1 MKKAS
6 IKSIVGK
13 HAKTAKSKYD
23 TTRNYSSFWMDKSWG
38 STDKFSG
45 LAAGSKGTSDVIK
58 AIKLAGYH
66 RAIGNFAKIL
76 TKKDI
81 KLVFQGNQSYT
92 DGKTIS
98 LSADIKDANFDLHVA
113 LALHESAHCIMT
125 DFDATTQVRM
135 DTGHMKWQT
144 LFPLINWIEDRR
156 IDQFVFSTSPG
167 YRAYYHKL
175 YDTYFVADAITKALK
190 SRKFRDA
197 TLWESWEMRIIN
209 CLNPAADPNAMPGLK
224 QVLDLID
231 VANIARLKTTKD
243 VIELAQQVHDMISIT
258 MEEAE
263 KEQEQKENEG
273 DPQDEQP
280 KGKGG
285 EGQGSGE
292 KSEDEDDNDEDGD
305 GNSGG
310 EDGDDDES
318 GEDSGEGEGETLED
332 LTNAQM
338 REAIEQLQK
347 QKDLGEGRVGE
358 RKEGTKNL
366 QRKVQSLTQ
375 AAAEIQQVGGD
386 DSIQSFTAVTYDLT
400 KNGRIFMEYMALL
413 GSSVPEDRQ
422 RVYSHILNEALGSYF
437 YKGHSAGKDKAVQAG
452 FNQGAM
458 LGRKLQLRNE
468 ERELV
473 TNRLRTG
480 GLDAKRIA
488 HAGYG
493 VENIFKQIHVDKYKG
508 VNLHISLD
516 ASGSM
521 GGDKWE
527 QTSSMTIAIA
537 KAARHCTNMHVQ
549 VSLRHTANDKLSSP
563 VIITVYDSRINPL
576 QQLMQALALTST
588 CSVTPEGLCFEAQY
602 KRNMFVPSST
612 NCDSYFINFSDG
624 APGGTGNYYG
634 ESASRHTRKYMQL
647 LENQLGMKIISFF
660 IEYGSYGDN
669 NRKPVVKDYF
679 AGMYG
684 AKNSFAVNAQDM
696 LGIART
702 LNSKFLAP
710 SAKA

>member
-1 MKKAS
+1 MKNAS
-6 IKSIVGK
+6 IKSIVRK

-38 STDKFSG
+38 ASDKFSG
-45 LAAGSKGTSDVIK
+45 LGAGSKGTSDVIK

-125 DFDATTQVRM
+125 DFEATSQVRM
-135 DTGHMKWQT
+135 NTAHDTWRT

-190 SRKFRDA
+190 SSKFRDA
-197 TLWESWEMRIIN
+197 SQWESWEMRIIN
-209 CLNPAADPNAMPGLK
+209 SLNPASDPSAMPGLK

-231 VANIARLKTTKD
+231 TANIARLRTTQD
-243 VIELAQQVHDMISIT
+243 VIDLAKEVHDLISQT
-258 MEEAE
+258 LSKVQEQQ
-263 KEQEQKENEG
+263 EQEEKDGE
-273 DPQDEQP
+273 PQDKQSE
-280 KGKGG
+280 GKGG
-285 EGQGSGE
+285 KGQGSGE
-292 KSEDEDDNDEDGD
+292 KPEDEDDSEEGGAGND
-305 GNSGG
+305 GG
-310 EDGDDDES
+310 EDGEDDES
-318 GEDSGEGEGETLED
+318 GADSGEEGGETLED
-332 LTNAQM
+332 LSTAEE
-338 REAIEQLQK
+338 REAREALQK
-347 QKDLGEGRVGE
+347 QKDLGEGRVEE
-358 RKEGTKNL
+358 RKEGTRNL
-366 QRKVQSLTQ
+366 QKKVQSLTQ
-375 AAAEIQQVGGD
+375 AAAEIQQVGGED
-386 DSIQSFTAVTYDLT
+386 HIQSFTAVTYDLT

-413 GSSVPEDRQ
+413 GSSIPEDRQ
-422 RVYSHILNEALGSYF
+422 RVYAHVLNEAIGSYF
-437 YKGHSAGKDKAVQAG
+437 YKGHSSGKDKAVQAG

-508 VNLHISLD
+508 VNLHLSLD

-549 VSLRHTANDKLSSP
+549 VSLRHTANDKQSSP

-602 KRNMFVPSST
+602 KRNMFVPSNN
-612 NCDSYFINFSDG
+612 NCESYFINFSDG

-634 ESASRHTRKYMQL
+634 EAASRHTRKYMQL

-660 IEYGSYGDN
+660 IEYGSYGESTH
-669 NRKPVVKDYF
+669 KPVVKEYF
-679 AGMYG
+679 SKMYG
-684 AKNSFAVNAQDM
+684 AKNSFAVTAQDM